1 MTRKFFNLMMVV
13 LLVAGLT
20 VSCSKPASVASQAT
34 PTSLGELPFPLA
46 TQPNIMNEILFG
58 TQTAEAIAHELPV
71 VDATLESTI
80 IVDLSALNTP
90 LVATTPAPATSTP
103 GMGTPSVTPAP
114 LTLSTTAAGTPGL
127 VATTGAGTAVVI
139 TFATSTP
146 GIPASY
152 TIQKGEFPY
161 CLARRFNVSAGDI
174 LSLNGLGA
182 NTQVSEGTVIK
193 IPQSST
199 WSAGERALK
208 SHPTTY
214 TVSTGDTIYTIACKF
229 GDVDPNIIISANG
242 LVSPYTLTSGKTLQI
257 P

>member
-13 LLVAGLT
+13 ILVAGFT
-20 VSCSKPASVASQAT
+20 VSCSKPASVASQVT

-58 TQTAEAIAHELPV
+58 TQTAEAMAHQLPV
-71 VDATLESTI
+71 TDATLESTL
-80 IVDLSALNTP
+80 IVDLSAITTP
-90 LVATTPAPATSTP
+90 LVATTPAPATQTP
-103 GMGTPSVTPAP
+103 GIGTPSVTPAP

-127 VATTGAGTAVVI
+127 VATTGTKVAIAY
-139 TFATSTP
+139 ATSTP
-146 GIPASY
+146 GVPESY
-152 TIQKGEFPY
+152 TIHKGEFPY

-174 LSLNGLGA
+174 LNLNGLGA

-193 IPQSST
+193 IPQSSSWT
-199 WSAGERALK
+199 SGDRALK

-214 TVSTGDTIYTIACKF
+214 TVSTGDTIYTIACEY

-242 LVSPYTLTSGKTLQI
+242 LVSPYTLTSGTTLQI